1 MVAGDAGW
9 RTPWLALTGALSLIA
24 GGVAIVVVEK
34 AYSAPMPVV
43 VVALMLA
50 VAPTQLMAA
59 WPSPA
64 GLARTV
70 EIAVAILGVA
80 AGLVEWARYGLYD
93 KSPGLA
99 TLIWITGLGITLVVI
114 GLQPSRP
121 PRS

>member
-1 MVAGDAGW
+1 VVAGDAGW

-80 AGLVEWARYGLYD
+80 AGLVVVHDAGLSIGELREASRGEVGPVAGRGGAAK
-93 KSPGLA
+93 KSP
-99 TLIWITGLGITLVVI
+99 
-114 GLQPSRP
+114 P
-121 PRS
+121 PEAAG